1 MQFLIVE
8 NKQITQNGQ
17 PRPNFAQRPGGENR
31 EERNNRKNRELNGQ
45 VANGTDGQQNQTDK
59 PRNNNNNNNNRNRRQ
74 FDGKRRDRQS
84 GSDKTGV
91 KSVDKRDGGGAHN
104 WGTHKTDIDD
114 MNKPVTDGE
123 DTSGEKE
130 GEEVVEEPAAPEV
143 RIGENNLKISLK
155 KASNSHTKPQNF

>member
-1 MQFLIVE
+1 MS
-8 NKQITQNGQ
+8 
-17 PRPNFAQRPGGENR
+17 
-31 EERNNRKNRELNGQ
+31 
-45 VANGTDGQQNQTDK
+45 NGTEGQQNQTDK
-59 PRNNNNNNNNRNRRQ
+59 SRQNNNNINRNRRN

-91 KSVDKRDGGGAHN
+91 KAVDKRDGGGAHN

-130 GEEVVEEPAAPEV
+130 GDEPVVEEPAAPEV
-143 RIGENNLKISLK
+143 RTVQNN
-155 KASNSHTKPQNF
+155 